1 MTDSSQNWAEY
12 TNETHE
18 CQSNRETQACLIT
31 NLRSQCTTKSEKN
44 LTRLKVYDQMSM
56 KIDMAGRNQEV
67 FLKIRFIADDDTL
80 AGSTAELGC
89 VLELFVGSGVVT
101 IRGDEAVS
109 GPEN

>member
-1 MTDSSQNWAEY
+1 
-12 TNETHE
+12 
-18 CQSNRETQACLIT
+18 
-31 NLRSQCTTKSEKN
+31 
-44 LTRLKVYDQMSM
+44 M

-80 AGSTAELGC
+80 AGSTAVKLGC

>member
-1 MTDSSQNWAEY
+1 
-12 TNETHE
+12 
-18 CQSNRETQACLIT
+18 
-31 NLRSQCTTKSEKN
+31 
-44 LTRLKVYDQMSM
+44 M

-67 FLKIRFIADDDTL
+67 FLKISFIADDDTL

-109 GPEN
+109 EPEN